1 MMSRFL
7 KFTAFG
13 VRQEQGRGVH
23 PDRSDSGVD
32 VTVRG
37 WKQGLNKVRLT
48 QTLRDGGMGLDAAL
62 RTTGAI
68 LDGRE
73 VRVHLSPFDS
83 ITATKKAL
91 LTIQVAEVDR
101 KSVVCGTSV
110 SVRVALGGRRVCKT
124 KQHDKARL
132 RPGSASTMTE

>member
-1 MMSRFL
+1 MWTVRAKERSVQKSSARSSAALWKTMMSRFL

-48 QTLRDGGMGLDAAL
+48 QTLRDGGMGLDAAI

-68 LDGRE
+68 LAGR
-73 VRVHLSPFDS
+73 
-83 ITATKKAL
+83 
-91 LTIQVAEVDR
+91 EVDR
-101 KSVVCGTSV
+101 KSTRLNSSHVCAT
-110 SVRVALGGRRVCKT
+110 RM
-124 KQHDKARL
+124 
-132 RPGSASTMTE
+132 PPSA